1 MSSGSAKRDQLI
13 AAVGGQLGR
22 DLSTWTVLFH
32 AAVAEHVGLGA
43 TDHKALGLIEQRGAL
58 TAGELSDI
66 TGLTTGAITNVI
78 DRLERA
84 GYIQRTKDPHDRR
97 KVVLVAVPSP
107 ARDAAF
113 KGIFEALGQ
122 AMTGLCARYSDTE
135 LAAIEDFMAASIDVL
150 QHEIGRLRAEAPK
163 ETRK

>member
-1 MSSGSAKRDQLI
+1 MSSRSFKRDDLVE
-13 AAVGGQLGR
+13 AVGSQLGR
-22 DLSTWTVLFH
+22 ELSTWTVLFH
-32 AAVAEHVGLGA
+32 AAVAEHLGLGA
-43 TDHKALGLIEQRGAL
+43 TDHKALGLIEQRGAV
-58 TAGELSDI
+58 TAGELADV

-113 KGIFEALGQ
+113 SGIFESLGQ
-122 AMTGLCARYSDTE
+122 AMTSLCTRYSDSE
-135 LAAIEDFMAASIDVL
+135 LVAIYDFMTASISIM
-150 QHEIGRLRAEAPK
+150 QQEIVRLRAEVPKQAPG
-163 ETRK
+163 